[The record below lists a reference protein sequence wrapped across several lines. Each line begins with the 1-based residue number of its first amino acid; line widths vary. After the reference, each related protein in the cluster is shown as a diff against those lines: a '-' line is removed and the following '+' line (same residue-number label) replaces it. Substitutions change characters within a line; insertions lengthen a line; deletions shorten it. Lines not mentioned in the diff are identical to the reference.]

1 MLGPPTYGE
10 MLANIE
16 ERTAAMQVAIAG
28 ADDRNLS
35 VPDCPGWTLGDLMK
49 HVGVVQR
56 EWAAAV
62 PGEPLPPAVAAA
74 DAVNEGG
81 LTWWLQ
87 RSTYLLTHALRTAGP
102 QVATGMRWYSGGPPM
117 TGHDVAR
124 RQMQEAA
131 VHAYDAQL
139 TVRREQLLA
148 NDVAVDGIDEFLR
161 RRLAARG
168 PWPYRPARVEVEA
181 LVMPGAGPPAGLE
194 RSYHITWLLDLDGDG
209 ARVTAGERGEP
220 AVRVGGPAGD
230 VLLLLY
236 RRTPYHRASVHGNE
250 RLFAALLDWADLG

>member
-1 MLGPPTYGE
+1 
-10 MLANIE
+10 
-16 ERTAAMQVAIAG
+16 MQMAIAG

-56 EWAAAV
+56 EWAAAL
-62 PGEPLPPAVAAA
+62 PGAPLPRDVAAA

-81 LTWWLQ
+81 FTWWLQ
-87 RSTYLLTHALRTAGP
+87 RSTFILTHALRTAGP
-102 QVATGMRWYSGGPPM
+102 QAVSSVGWFPGGPPM
-117 TGHDVAR
+117 TGHDIAR

-131 VHAYDAQL
+131 IHAYDAQL
-139 TVRREQLLA
+139 TVRLEKLLA
-148 NDVAVDGIDEFLR
+148 NDIGIDGIDEFLR

-168 PWPYRPARVEVEA
+168 PWPYKPVRIEVEA
-181 LVMPGAGPPAGLE
+181 LVMPGAGPPIGLE
-194 RSYHITWLLDLDGDG
+194 RSYRIGWLLDLDADG
-209 ARVTAGERGEP
+209 AHVVAGERGEP
-220 AVRVGGPAGD
+220 EVRVGGPAGD

-250 RLFAALLDWADLG
+250 RLLRAMQDWADLT